1 MKRVIFVILLT
12 QLLVAKEDTVVNC
25 NSIFSTIQRVFL
37 DKEQAEAHNDEGLEL
52 YNKDNSQEAIE
63 KYIKGLS
70 SINENKCLEVTAHL
84 YHNLALAYDDLEEYK
99 KAIYYYKKAIE
110 VKKNVFPDNRCCFTE
125 TYDAIAAS
133 YRSVAEYDN
142 ADKYYKLAKI
152 SCLASLSVDK
162 DLLADIYADMGE
174 NYRLSDD
181 LNKSYIYNKKA
192 IDILEKIDLKSS
204 SLAMPYNNM
213 GLVYDDENNK
223 TEAIKY
229 YKKSIELKDKNS
241 YDAAI
246 TYINIAV
253 SYGDL
258 EQYDLSIKYYKKAEA
273 ILTKY
278 LNGNSI
284 VLYVL
289 YNNMG
294 YFYEDQGKLNKA
306 LELFRKA
313 YKGGKKILGESHPH
327 IETFKENMQ
336 RVRKKLH
343 LNTTDD

>member
-1 MKRVIFVILLT
+1 MFNLT
-12 QLLVAKEDTVVNC
+12 QLLVAQEDTVANC
-25 NSIFSTIQRVFL
+25 NSIFSTIKRIFL
-37 DKEQAEAHNDEGLEL
+37 DKKQADEYNNEGLEL
-52 YNKDNSQEAIE
+52 YDKNYINESID
-63 KYIKGLS
+63 KYNQGLS
-70 SINENKCLEVTAHL
+70 CANENKCLEITAHL
-84 YHNLALAYDDLEEYK
+84 YHNLGISYDDLENYK

-110 VKKNVFPDNRCCFTE
+110 VKKNVFPDNKCCFTE
-125 TYDAIAAS
+125 TYNAIAAS
-133 YRSVAEYDN
+133 YRSVAEYDK

-162 DLLADIYADMGE
+162 DLLADIYTDMGE
-174 NYRLSDD
+174 NYRLSGD

-229 YKKSIELKDKNS
+229 FKKSIELKDKNG

-306 LELFRKA
+306 LELFTKA
-313 YKGGKKILGESHPH
+313 YKGGKKILGELHPH
-327 IETFKENMQ
+327 IETFKDNMQ
-336 RVRKKLH
+336 RVKK
-343 LNTTDD
+343 NFF